1 MIDNFSLALTHGLLL
16 LAAWRLLSR
25 TDLDEDSVSG
35 AEPAAPK
42 ARRWTIGRGRP
53 DA

>member
-16 LAAWRLLSR
+16 LVAWRLLFR
-25 TDLDEDSVSG
+25 ADLDED
-35 AEPAAPK
+35 AEPGTDPAPAK
-42 ARRWTIGRGRP
+42 IRRWSLGKGRP

>member
-16 LAAWRLLSR
+16 LVAWRLLSR
-25 TDLDEDSVSG
+25 PDLDDDEAAMKVP
-35 AEPAAPK
+35 PAA
-42 ARRWTIGRGRP
+42 ASRWTFGKGRP